1 MAESHPGCHIAFSH
15 HVSSDSSWLWQFVR
29 LFLFLMT
36 WTVLGSQVFCQ
47 MSLNSDSSDD
57 FLMSCLALW
66 VWGEED
72 HRGKMP
78 FHINGNC
85 YHHDL
90 FLFFSNLFYSNIAD
104 LQCVNFCCTA
114 KWFSYTYVC
123 IHSFSYSFP
132 LWFIIGYWLEF
143 PVLCSRNLLFIHP
156 VYNRSWLLIPNFP
169 SFPSPPP
176 AFPW

>member
-1 MAESHPGCHIAFSH
+1 MVLFRWQNPTQAATLHLVITSPQIPLGCDNLSDFSYFWWPGRFWGVRYFVKCPSTRIPLMISSRVVWHFTEVKCHFTSMGIAII
-15 HVSSDSSWLWQFVR
+15 
-29 LFLFLMT
+29 MT
-36 WTVLGSQVFCQ
+36 YFC
-47 MSLNSDSSDD
+47 
-57 FLMSCLALW
+57 
-66 VWGEED
+66 
-72 HRGKMP
+72 
-78 FHINGNC
+78 
-85 YHHDL
+85 
-90 FLFFSNLFYSNIAD
+90 FFSNLFYSNIAD
-104 LQCVNFCCTA
+104 LQCVNFCCSA